1 VKLKKVKILYVFL
14 SLLFFIV
21 ACSPIRLNDV
31 NEKQHFVRPGETLM
45 VIAWRY
51 GLNYQD
57 LISWNKISNTDLI
70 IPGQIIELTPPL
82 NYSRKK
88 LPSSRDIIAANKPI
102 DINDKKI
109 TWILPT
115 NGKVLRKFSRNSNFS
130 SGILIGGTLGQ
141 SISAASDG
149 RIVYAGD
156 GLIGYGQLIII
167 EHSNVYLSAYGY
179 NQTIIVSEGDLIK
192 KGQKI
197 ATMGLSSEQS
207 PGLYFEIRRSTTPID
222 PIQFINKS

>member
-1 VKLKKVKILYVFL
+1 
-14 SLLFFIV
+14 
-21 ACSPIRLNDV
+21 
-31 NEKQHFVRPGETLM
+31 M
-45 VIAWRY
+45 
-51 GLNYQD
+51 
-57 LISWNKISNTDLI
+57 
-70 IPGQIIELTPPL
+70 
-82 NYSRKK
+82 
-88 LPSSRDIIAANKPI
+88 
-102 DINDKKI
+102 
-109 TWILPT
+109 
-115 NGKVLRKFSRNSNFS
+115 
-130 SGILIGGTLGQ
+130 IGGTLGQ